1 MNIKSAENAMSAIMD
16 YIRSLEREL
25 ETMKRMNTALQE
37 KIIILTNEKHQ

>member
-1 MNIKSAENAMSAIMD
+1 MNLKSAEKAMSAVMD

-37 KIIILTNEKHQ
+37 KIVILTNEKRQ